1 MGRKKRF
8 LKFRFK
14 RFKFKLQENLL
25 VTIQEFENI
34 FSLREDVFG
43 GQDVSFY
50 GVLLEGQDFFLVLEG
65 LEYVNVF
72 SERLV
77 IIFVFLGEGGVID
90 IS

>member
-50 GVLLEGQDFFLVLEG
+50 RVLLEGQDFFLVLEG

>member
-14 RFKFKLQENLL
+14 RFKFKSQENLL

-65 LEYVNVF
+65 LGYVNVF